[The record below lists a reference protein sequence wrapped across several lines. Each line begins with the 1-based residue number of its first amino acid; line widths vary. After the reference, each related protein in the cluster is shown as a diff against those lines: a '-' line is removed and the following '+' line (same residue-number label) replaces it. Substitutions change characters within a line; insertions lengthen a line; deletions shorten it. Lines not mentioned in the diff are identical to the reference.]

1 MEKYTDLKNN
11 TYKVIQRV
19 VEHDEPKEV
28 VEEAVVEELV
38 AIFFRDKK

>member
-1 MEKYTDLKNN
+1 MDEYTDLKNN

-19 VEHDEPKEV
+19 IEQDEPKEA

>member
-1 MEKYTDLKNN
+1 MEEYTDLKNN

-19 VEHDEPKEV
+19 VEQDEPKEV